1 MTPTLERAGV
11 SISPPFHFGSAMQA
25 AILYGK
31 EDVRLEEVPVPAVGR
46 GELLVRVRTA
56 LTCGTDVKVYR
67 RGYHA
72 RMIQP
77 PALFGHE
84 LAGDVVALG
93 EGVTAFRI
101 GDRVVAANSA
111 PCEECFFCRH
121 KQPNLCEDLLFNNG
135 AYAEF
140 IRLPERIV
148 RKNTYPIPDD
158 VSYVDAALVEP
169 LACALRG
176 LDESGVQPGDT
187 VAVMGLGPIGLMFV
201 RLAKRAYGARV
212 LAIARRIEQVDRAM
226 LLGADEGILTSKGIE
241 LNSDAALVSEV
252 RARTGGRGADV
263 VIEAI
268 GRPESWELATL
279 VVRKGGVINFF
290 GGCPTGTKVGLDT
303 TLLHY
308 SEITCKASFHHT
320 PAHIRRSLELVAAGL
335 INATHF
341 VNHEQPLS
349 ELPQVL
355 HDLAHHRNGHIK
367 TAIIP

>member
-1 MTPTLERAGV
+1 MTPILEQSHADV
-11 SISPPFHFGSAMQA
+11 SVTKEFGSAMRA

-31 EDVRLEEVPVPAVGR
+31 EDVRLEAVPVPAVGR

-93 EGVTAFRI
+93 AGVHSFRI
-101 GDRVVAANSA
+101 GERVVAANSA
-111 PCEECFFCRH
+111 PCDECFFCRH
-121 KQPNLCEDLLFNNG
+121 GQPNLCEDLLFNNG

-148 RKNTYPIPDD
+148 RKNTYRIPEN
-158 VSYVDAALVEP
+158 VSYTDAALIEP
-169 LACALRG
+169 LACAVRG
-176 LDESGVQPGDT
+176 LDESFVQPGDT
-187 VAVMGLGPIGLMFV
+187 VAVLGLGPIGLMFV
-201 RLAKRAYGARV
+201 RLAKWVYGARV
-212 LAIARRIEQVDRAM
+212 VAVARRIEQVDRAL
-226 LLGADEGILTSKGIE
+226 LLGADEGILTSRNVD
-241 LNSDAALVSEV
+241 LNSDTALISEV
-252 RARTGGRGADV
+252 KARTGGRGADI

-279 VVRKGGVINFF
+279 LVRKGGLINFF
-290 GGCPTGTKVGLDT
+290 GGCPTGAKVALDT

-308 SEITCKASFHHT
+308 GEITCKASFHHT
-320 PAHIRRSLELVAAGL
+320 PAHIRRSLELVADGK
-335 INATHF
+335 INATHL
-341 VNHEQPLS
+341 VNQEQPLS

-355 HDLAHHRNGHIK
+355 HDLAHHRNNQIK